1 MSRGYVLSLCDRTGQ
16 MVLPWIEAGYG
27 AVTVDK
33 QAAINWQKG
42 RRHWIGD
49 VRDFDFEADVFDL
62 NDGPPVAIFAFPP
75 CTHVAVSGAKHF
87 RTKGLPKLIE
97 ALEILNACRT
107 ICEDEDANSPYMIE
121 NPVSVFSSY
130 WRKPDHIF
138 NPYDYTAFELG
149 DHYTKKTCLW
159 TGNGFVMPK
168 PAPDPSW
175 NGVKPDDRIHK
186 AAPSADRGDIRSVT
200 PMGFA
205 RAVFFANAPHL
216 KEQAA

>member
-1 MSRGYVLSLCDRTGQ
+1 MSKGYVLSLCDRTGQ
-16 MVLPWIEAGYG
+16 MVLPWMAAGYR
-27 AVTVDK
+27 AITVDLK
-33 QAAINWQKG
+33 DAPHNHDP
-42 RRHWIGD
+42 RRHHYVRD
-49 VRDFDFEADVFDL
+49 VRDLWGRECDPKNL
-62 NDGPPVAIFAFPP
+62 VAVFAFPP

-87 RTKGLPKLIE
+87 KVKGLPKLIE
-97 ALEILNACRT
+97 ALEILNACKE
-107 ICEDEDANSPYMIE
+107 ICEASRAPYMIE

-159 TGNGFVMPK
+159 TGGGFVMPK
-168 PAPDPSW
+168 PCPDASLA
-175 NGVKPDDRIHK
+175 NIKPDDRIHK

-205 RAVFFANAPHL
+205 RAVFYANTE
-216 KEQAA
+216 K